1 MPFTPYHF
9 GPSGFIGLVFR
20 KWIDVPV
27 FVLANVA
34 VDIEVLVIVFFRLGY
49 PLHRYC
55 HTLLIGLVV
64 GILWGLLA
72 YPLRHLF
79 KRLMHLL
86 RIPYQTSLL
95 KMLISGILG
104 VWLHVLIDG
113 AYHYDVHIFWP
124 SRSISFW
131 RTTQRHLA
139 KEQIETICLIFFL
152 AAVVPYVLA
161 VISFRKE
168 KRAQDTNSRK

>member
-9 GPSGFIGLVFR
+9 GPSGFIGLALR
-20 KWIDVPV
+20 RWIDVPV

-34 VDIEVLVIVFFRLGY
+34 VDIEVLVIAFFRLGY

-72 YPLRHLF
+72 YRLRHLF
-79 KRLMHLL
+79 KRLMALF

-113 AYHYDVHIFWP
+113 IYHFDVRILWP
-124 SRSISFW
+124 NKAVYLRRMTGYIDK
-131 RTTQRHLA
+131 Q
-139 KEQIETICLIFFL
+139 KIETICLYFFL

-161 VISFRKE
+161 VISFLKD
-168 KRAQDTNSRK
+168 KRIQNRNNPK

>member
-9 GPSGFIGLVFR
+9 GPSGFVGLALR
-20 KWIDVPV
+20 RWIDVPV

-34 VDIEVLVIVFFRLGY
+34 VDIEVLVIAFFRLGY
-49 PLHRYC
+49 PPHRYC

-86 RIPYQTSLL
+86 RIPYRTSLL

-113 AYHYDVHIFWP
+113 IYHFDVRILWP
-124 SRSISFW
+124 NKAVYLRRMTGYID
-131 RTTQRHLA
+131 QQ
-139 KEQIETICLIFFL
+139 KIETICLYFFL

-161 VISFRKE
+161 VLSFLKD
-168 KRAQDTNSRK
+168 KRIQNRNNPK